1 MYFRNVLGAE
11 CQCKHANTFTM
22 TMLTCCFSIFQIIT
36 TLVAF
41 SVKTKIAIEKTILST
56 NCETHQRYNI
66 SQNNVILFTI
76 SCSPWPKYWAD
87 DGARWKSLMGTWICV
102 QNGMDRSSNTC
113 QDISLKTTNVSL
125 MVVFGESV
133 RYSIKTIDI
142 CTKCQRNS
150 SKSCWDASVVDPQ
163 TNTVIACLT
172 ILH

>member
-1 MYFRNVLGAE
+1 M
-11 CQCKHANTFTM
+11 
-22 TMLTCCFSIFQIIT
+22 
-36 TLVAF
+36 
-41 SVKTKIAIEKTILST
+41 KTKIAIEKTILST

-163 TNTVIACLT
+163 TNTVIACLSIIKNELLSAT
-172 ILH
+172 FTEVLDVKLLWCRKTAPVSVTLSLNALMCN